1 MTFASCGV
9 TESIS
14 AGTTWDAAIV
24 RFRTRIVTVV
34 TASVMDVLLVP
45 ITTELWWSI
54 TELHAMTTGWRAGT
68 ARVSP
73 PVAHVWQRGQ
83 PIKKWHP
90 SASGAMSAA
99 FAEGASL
106 PGWTAVGG
114 APGAIRN

>member
-1 MTFASCGV
+1 LVLEAS
-9 TESIS
+9 
-14 AGTTWDAAIV
+14 
-24 RFRTRIVTVV
+24 
-34 TASVMDVLLVP
+34 
-45 ITTELWWSI
+45 EL
-54 TELHAMTTGWRAGT
+54 ER
-68 ARVSP
+68 
-73 PVAHVWQRGQ
+73 WQRGQ